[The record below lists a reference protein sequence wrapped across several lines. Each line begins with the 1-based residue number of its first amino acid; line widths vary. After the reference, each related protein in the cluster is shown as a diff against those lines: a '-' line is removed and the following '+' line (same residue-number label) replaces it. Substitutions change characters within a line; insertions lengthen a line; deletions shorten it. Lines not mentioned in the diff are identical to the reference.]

1 MAWNYDDLTALGP
14 EAKAQVVAQ
23 IGKKRQKVSK
33 PSKMRNVPTYRGNIR
48 FASKKEARRYDELM
62 LMLKAGDIRDL
73 KLQHDMTLQ
82 EAYTTPEG
90 ERIRAIRYRADF
102 TYLRKTV
109 DPWGHPRWLLTVEDV
124 KGRKKRTGVYAMK
137 KKMVYDK
144 YKVVIQEV

>member
-1 MAWNYDDLTALGP
+1 MALTEKDLRNFSP
-14 EAKAQVVAQ
+14 EAKAKILGQL
-23 IGKKRQKVSK
+23 RQG
-33 PSKMRNVPTYRGNIR
+33 PTHRENKYHNQKDERDGIR
-48 FASKKEARRYDELM
+48 FDSKKEARRYDELM
-62 LMLKAGDIRDL
+62 LMLKAGEIREL

-124 KGRKKRTGVYAMK
+124 KGQKRRTAEYAMK

-144 YKVVIQEV
+144 FKVVIQEV